1 MQYACQ
7 KGKEMPLRINDEVRI
22 NYLTTVTRLTTLEF
36 LAAINLNSTALYQL
50 FIGRQHLVT
59 GKEELNP
66 SQP

>member
-1 MQYACQ
+1 MQYACH
-7 KGKEMPLRINDEVRI
+7 KGKEMPLRINDEVQI
-22 NYLTTVTRLTTLEF
+22 YCLTTVTHLATVKF
-36 LAAINLNSTALYQL
+36 LAAVNLNSTALYQL